1 MILRAAVPS
10 DRDAVVTL
18 GLCFH
23 AETPY
28 GDLLRVDPD
37 RIGAQF
43 DVALAHGVV
52 FVAER
57 DDVPGPNGPEL
68 IGFLALAALT
78 HMLSG
83 DHYAEEM
90 GWFVLPAYRTG
101 TLGPRLLRRA
111 EEWAQANGCTFL
123 KMAAPYGTTIG
134 SFYARAGYQPIE
146 TAYLKR
152 VA

>member
-1 MILRAAVPS
+1 MILRAAVAS
-10 DRDAVVTL
+10 DRDAVVSL

-28 GDLLRVDPD
+28 GELLHVDPD

-43 DVALAHGVV
+43 DVALDRGVV
-52 FVAER
+52 FVAEV
-57 DDVPGPNGPEL
+57 DDGMIPPALV
-68 IGFLALAALT
+68 GFLALAALT

-83 DHYAEEM
+83 DRYAEEM
-90 GWFVLPAYRTG
+90 GWFVLPPYRTG
-101 TLGPRLLRRA
+101 TVGPRLLRRA
-111 EEWAQANGCTFL
+111 EEWAKTNGCVFL
-123 KMAAPYGTTIG
+123 KVAAPEGTDVG
-134 SFYARAGYQPIE
+134 YYYERAGYLPIE

>member
-1 MILRAAVPS
+1 MILRPALPT
-10 DRDAVVTL
+10 DRDAVIAL

-28 GDLLRVDPD
+28 GELLHVDPD

-43 DVALAHGVV
+43 DVALEHGVV

-68 IGFLALAALT
+68 VGFLALAALP

-83 DHYAEEM
+83 DRYAEEM
-90 GWFVLPAYRTG
+90 GWFVLPRYRLG
-101 TLGPRLLRRA
+101 TIGPRLLRRA
-111 EEWAQANGCTFL
+111 EEWARTNGCAFL
-123 KMAAPYGTTIG
+123 KVAAPEGTDVG
-134 SFYARAGYQPIE
+134 YYYERAGYQPIE

-152 VA
+152 VS